1 MQIYR
6 FYIDIEVPDGEKLED
21 SSSALAIYGAI
32 RENVRPENW
41 DIFHHV
47 NKPDNKPDATETISH
62 SETQKY

>member
-6 FYIDIEVPDGEKLED
+6 FYIDIEVPDGEKLAD
-21 SSSALAIYGAI
+21 SLSALAIYRAI

-47 NKPDNKPDATETISH
+47 NKPDTTETISH
-62 SETQKY
+62 SEIQKY